1 MEAIDLKWHEFK
13 RAVDMQQSYLELA
26 IKLNLFT
33 YTIIGAI
40 VSFYFTHTEVAMAK
54 YALGLPILLSAALG
68 ALFLMGAMFANRLRL
83 NIKASAAELGLRT
96 APEGILL
103 VMICV
108 IFGAMLVLVFVTLL
122 WFFAHAG

>member
-1 MEAIDLKWHEFK
+1 MDMAMEAIDLKWHEFK
-13 RAVDMQQSYLELA
+13 RAVEMQQSYLELA
-26 IKLNLFT
+26 IKLNLFN

-40 VSFYFTHTEVAMAK
+40 VSFYFTHTELAMAK
-54 YALGLPILLSAALG
+54 YA
-68 ALFLMGAMFANRLRL
+68 
-83 NIKASAAELGLRT
+83 LGLRT

-122 WFFAHAG
+122 WFFVHAG